1 MGGAEG
7 AGVAGVELLI
17 LLPRRGEAKFQVL
30 QWLAAPILVD
40 AVGEGLAIAGR
51 AVEIDGDDAIA
62 LLGIK
67 ARVPARRP
75 AVAEAALRS
84 AVDQE
89 SDGQLRRRR
98 LFGLEDHPPH
108 RVAVRSEERRVGKE
122 GVSKYKSRWS
132 P

>member
-51 AVEIDGDDAIA
+51 SVEIDGDDTIA

-75 AVAEAALRS
+75 AVAKAALRS

-98 LFGLEDHPPH
+98 LFGQIGRAH
-108 RVAVRSEERRVGKE
+108 V
-122 GVSKYKSRWS
+122 
-132 P
+132 